1 MLSNLGV
8 LIIRIINSRQWIPIT
23 KLLLIKFFHQKLIRK
38 WIYIIKNLILYFS
51 SIYGF
56 SGAKNIGI
64 GPSGNNLLQLNKN
77 YPLGHKGTIIELPK
91 DNIIFK
97 YVRLRGTWE
106 LEESKFLACGLQK
119 AKGIKS
125 KVALLDIG
133 ANTGLVAL
141 QVINIAG
148 SNAEIFLFEPVP
160 RHAFAISQ
168 NLKSLPNTHL
178 NEFALSDKNGE
189 AEIFTDTLNHG
200 NTSLFNSAAPFAEIK
215 TQIKLVDTL
224 EYCNNFLKI
233 FDSFVI
239 KSDTQGMDA
248 LILSRIPNWIWQKC
262 ECAVIEVWAL
272 PEINK
277 KHVEDLLVKI
287 QKFEFVDW
295 TPKSQKKIA
304 FHEISEFWL
313 NKSGAQRNLFLS

>member
-1 MLSNLGV
+1 MGV
-8 LIIRIINSRQWIPIT
+8 LIISILNNLQRIPIT
-23 KLLLIKFFHQKLIRK
+23 RLLLVKSLYQRLMRK
-38 WIYIIKNLILYFS
+38 WIYVAKNLILYFS
-51 SIYGF
+51 SICGF

-64 GPSGNNLLQLNKN
+64 SPSGNNLLQLNRN
-77 YPLGHKGTIIELPK
+77 YPLGPKGTIIELPK
-91 DNIIFK
+91 DNTIFK

-106 LEESKFLACGLQK
+106 LEESKFLARELQK
-119 AKGIKS
+119 AEEIKS
-125 KVALLDIG
+125 NVALLDIG

-141 QVINIAG
+141 QVINLAG

-160 RHAFAISQ
+160 RHAYAISQ

-178 NEFALSDKNGE
+178 NEFALGDTNGE
-189 AEIFTDTLNHG
+189 GEMFTDTLNQG

-215 TQIKLVDTL
+215 TRIKLVDTL
-224 EYCNNFLKI
+224 EYCNEYFRI

-248 LILSRIPNWIWQKC
+248 LILSRIPNSIWQKC

-277 KHVEDLLVKI
+277 THVEDLLVKI

-295 TPKSQKKIA
+295 TPKFQKKIA

>member
-1 MLSNLGV
+1 M
-8 LIIRIINSRQWIPIT
+8 T
-23 KLLLIKFFHQKLIRK
+23 MLLLIKSFYQRLIQK
-38 WIYIIKNLILYFS
+38 WIYIVKNLILYSS
-51 SIYGF
+51 SICGF

-64 GPSGNNLLQLNKN
+64 SPSGNNLLQLNKN

-97 YVRLRGTWE
+97 YVKLRGTWE
-106 LEESKFLACGLQK
+106 LEESKFLARGLQK
-119 AKGIKS
+119 AEGIKF
-125 KVALLDIG
+125 KVAFLDIG

-141 QVINIAG
+141 QVINISG

-168 NLKSLPNTHL
+168 NLKSLTNTHL

-200 NTSLFNSAAPFAEIK
+200 NTSLFNSAAPFAKIK

-224 EYCNNFLKI
+224 EYCNNFLKT

-287 QKFEFVDW
+287 QKFEFVGW